1 MMGHM
6 PDKRPL
12 WASIAAVVA
21 VVFGAMTLYSGG
33 SVLFV
38 DGEARAAAGNYV
50 PFVLWFNFIAGFAYI
65 LTGIGLFLWRLWGLL
80 LAVSLAAVTLLV
92 FAAFGL
98 HIMIGGA
105 YETRT
110 LGAMTLRSVVWLV
123 IAGFAANTWKNMQ
136 KNG

>member
-6 PDKRPL
+6 PDERPL
-12 WASIAAVVA
+12 WASIAAVIA

-50 PFVLWFNFIAGFAYI
+50 PFVLWFNFIAGFFYI
-65 LTGIGLFLWRLWGLL
+65 LTGIGLFLWRLWALL
-80 LAVSLAAVTLLV
+80 LAVALAAVTVLV
-92 FAAFGL
+92 FAAFGM

-110 LGAMTLRSVVWLV
+110 LGAMTLRSVIWLV